1 MNFLQR
7 LAGALAL
14 LGLVFTAP
22 AYAASSAVASASD
35 SVSTSVE
42 TMSKSLHRSSTSS
55 SPRPLA
61 QGDYRVTQVAQAAP
75 GLQDVT
81 LQAVND
87 GSAEGQVTLRVAD
100 KVVADGGLA
109 PGQVVSARQRP
120 YGYEFARS
128 DTRVAF
134 FLLLD
139 DAWYRELQSVA
150 VTL

>member
-1 MNFLQR
+1 MR
-7 LAGALAL
+7 VVAL
-14 LGLVFTAP
+14 LGTLVVLSASVS
-22 AYAASSAVASASD
+22 AQAASSAVASASD

-42 TMSKSLHRSSTSS
+42 GMSRSLHRSSTSS

-61 QGDYRVTQVAQAAP
+61 QGDYKVIQVAQAAP

-81 LQAVND
+81 LQAVAGTGAD
-87 GSAEGQVTLRVAD
+87 GEFTLRLAD
-100 KVVADGGLA
+100 KAVADGGLVV
-109 PGQVVSARQRP
+109 GQVVTARQRP
-120 YGYEFARS
+120 YGYEFARA

-134 FLLLD
+134 FLMLD

>member
-1 MNFLQR
+1 MRVCAR
-7 LAGALAL
+7 LLVLVALGAVGSAQ
-14 LGLVFTAP
+14 
-22 AYAASSAVASASD
+22 AASSAVASASD

-42 TMSKSLHRSSTSS
+42 TMSRSLHRSSTSS

-61 QGDYRVTQVAQAAP
+61 QGDYQVIQVAQAAP

-81 LQAVND
+81 LQAVAGSGAD
-87 GSAEGQVTLRVAD
+87 GEFTLRLAD
-100 KVVADGGLA
+100 KVVADGGL
-109 PGQVVSARQRP
+109 VVGRVVTARQRP
-120 YGYEFARS
+120 YGYEFVRA

-134 FLLLD
+134 FLMLD